1 MQFTIIIPAYNV
13 EKYVVQCLDSVFRQD
28 YPKDAYEVIVIN
40 DCSTDT
46 TLNILKQF
54 RKQLIEQYPNAN
66 LIILNNETNIRQG
79 GARNRGLRIAT
90 GEYVMFVDSDDCWL
104 ANNVLS
110 VYHDYMSKHEVDFVD
125 AWEYKDIKSGFTIDT
140 VYKRSYTY
148 SAPVSSNERLIVSK
162 NLCSVW
168 LSCYKRNY
176 IIEKKLWFAEKV
188 CFEDTDWRIQCVSQ
202 ANKIGIIDFVYYGYR
217 CNPMSTTNV
226 GNKKLLKDSF
236 EALNRLYEWVYGID
250 IQRTNIEN
258 IIYRIKRNIIDNIKY
273 GRKFELKDSC
283 SVFCSIKKM
292 PIATISFDRKID
304 NLLFWTMKNIPLV
317 LMLPL
322 RAKYLMG
329 QWWLY
334 FKQITEHK
342 ATCGN

>member
-1 MQFTIIIPAYNV
+1 MQFSIIIPAYNV

-176 IIEKKLWFAEKV
+176 IIEKNYGLRKKYVLRILIGGYNV
-188 CFEDTDWRIQCVSQ
+188 C
-202 ANKIGIIDFVYYGYR
+202 
-217 CNPMSTTNV
+217 
-226 GNKKLLKDSF
+226 LK
-236 EALNRLYEWVYGID
+236 
-250 IQRTNIEN
+250 QT
-258 IIYRIKRNIIDNIKY
+258 K
-273 GRKFELKDSC
+273 
-283 SVFCSIKKM
+283 
-292 PIATISFDRKID
+292 
-304 NLLFWTMKNIPLV
+304 
-317 LMLPL
+317 
-322 RAKYLMG
+322 
-329 QWWLY
+329 
-334 FKQITEHK
+334 
-342 ATCGN
+342 